1 MNNVTLLGRL
11 TKDPDMRYTTGGTS
25 VCTFTLAVDRF
36 KKDEADFIN
45 IVTWSKTADLCE
57 KYLAKGRLVALVGRI
72 QTRNYEGTDGKKVY
86 VTEVVADQVKFLP
99 NGQKQEAGGIMDG
112 AVKEQMDDMPF
123 NY

>member
-11 TKDPDMRYTTGGTS
+11 TKDPVMNYTTGGTS

-45 IVTWSKTADLCE
+45 IVTWSKTADICG

-72 QTRNYEGTDGKKVY
+72 QTRNYEGADGKKVY
-86 VTEVVADQVKFLP
+86 VTEVVADTVKLLP
-99 NGQKQEAGGIMDG
+99 NGQKQDGGLMDG
-112 AVKEQMDDMPF
+112 AVTQSMDDMPF
-123 NY
+123 NT

>member
-45 IVTWSKTADLCE
+45 IVTWNKTADLCE

-99 NGQKQEAGGIMDG
+99 NGQKQESGGIMDG
-112 AVKEQMDDMPF
+112 AVKEQLDDMPF

>member
-45 IVTWSKTADLCE
+45 IVTWNKTADLCE

-112 AVKEQMDDMPF
+112 AVKEQMADMPF

>member
-45 IVTWSKTADLCE
+45 IVTWNKTADLCE
-57 KYLAKGRLVALVGRI
+57 KYLAKGRLVALAGRI

-86 VTEVVADQVKFLP
+86 VTEVVADTVKFLP

-112 AVKEQMDDMPF
+112 ATKEQLDDMPF